1 MRIAILG
8 RTEILYDTTLL
19 LQKMGYEIGCIIT
32 SKEAPEYSR
41 TSKDFEALAQN
52 INCPFL
58 HSSNIEKVQ
67 QFLEELP
74 PMEICVSINY
84 TGVIPESIINLFKI
98 GILNAHGGDL
108 PKYRGNA
115 CVAWA
120 IINGE
125 ERIGLC
131 IHKMIGGELDSG
143 NIIARDYY
151 PVTTKTTITE
161 VFNWMNLR
169 TVELFIEAV
178 EKLKKDRNFILE
190 EQSKEI
196 SKALRGYPRLPE
208 DGQINWNNSN
218 VVIQRLINASNK
230 PFSGAFTYFEG
241 KKMIIWDAEIVE
253 EYENYLA
260 IVGQVTKINSDSIEV
275 AAGEG
280 KIRIK
285 TIEIDGIVTSPNTII
300 KSIRKRL
307 NTNK

>member
-1 MRIAILG
+1 MKVAILG

-41 TSKDFEALAQN
+41 TSKDFEALAN
-52 INCPFL
+52 SLNCPFL
-58 HSSNIEKVQ
+58 HSSNIEKV
-67 QFLEELP
+67 EEFIEQLP
-74 PMEICVSINY
+74 AMEICVSINY
-84 TGVIPESIINLFKI
+84 TGVIPESIINLFSI

-125 ERIGLC
+125 EKIGLC

-143 NIIARDYY
+143 NIIERDYY
-151 PVTTKTTITE
+151 PVTIKTTITE
-161 VFNWMNLR
+161 VFNWMNIR
-169 TVELFIEAV
+169 TVELFVEAV
-178 EKLKKDRNFILE
+178 KKLEKDANYQVE
-190 EQSKEI
+190 VQSKDNL
-196 SKALRGYPRLPE
+196 KALRGYPRLPE
-208 DGQINWNNSN
+208 DGQINWSSSN
-218 VVIQRLINASNK
+218 IVVQRLINASNK

-241 KKMIIWDAEIVE
+241 KKIIVWDAEILE

-260 IVGQVTKINSDSIEV
+260 IAGQVTKINSDSIEV
-275 AAGEG
+275 ATGEG

-285 TIEIDGIVTSPNTII
+285 TIEIEGNITSPNTVI

-307 NTNK
+307 TNHQ

>member
-1 MRIAILG
+1 MKVAILG

-41 TSKDFEALAQN
+41 ISKDFEALAN
-52 INCPFL
+52 NLNCPFL

-67 QFLEELP
+67 EFIEQLP

-84 TGVIPESIINLFKI
+84 TGVIPESIINLFSI

-125 ERIGLC
+125 DKIGLC

-143 NIIARDYY
+143 NIIERDYY
-151 PVTTKTTITE
+151 PVTIKTTITE
-161 VFNWMNLR
+161 VFNWMNIR
-169 TVELFIEAV
+169 TVELFVEAIKKLEKDANYQV
-178 EKLKKDRNFILE
+178 EI
-190 EQSKEI
+190 QSKDNL
-196 SKALRGYPRLPE
+196 KALRGYPRLPE
-208 DGQINWNNSN
+208 DGQINWNSSN
-218 VVIQRLINASNK
+218 IVVQRLINASNK

-241 KKMIIWDAEIVE
+241 KKIIVWDAEIVE

-260 IVGQVTKINSDSIEV
+260 IAGQVTKINTDSIEV
-275 AAGEG
+275 ATGEG

-285 TIEIDGIVTSPNTII
+285 TIEIEGNITSPNTVI

-307 NTNK
+307 TNNQ